1 MRGDAK
7 RPCSTCVR
15 SHSHA
20 TAHARP
26 GAQLAPSPECTYDE
40 VARAESSGP
49 TTENRYGRLE
59 SRIMELEASLKQE
72 QEATASLA
80 QPSATPASSSTAGSL
95 HAVQAGSS
103 STTNSSPT
111 QTSQN
116 SDNLHVMGPHQS
128 INPSIVSDSPSM
140 FGVLSGD
147 LVEGSMLLPELG
159 VLWPHWPH
167 HLPRPDLLR
176 HIVEAFFA
184 FHPHATRLFNI
195 SNFMISLSLPPDH
208 PDFPSPPVLHAVCA
222 VGSMYTVARQESG
235 LSDAG
240 FAEQQAMYAKD
251 QLDKHI
257 MSGRKL
263 VQCLQATV
271 LLSWYYWSHAKWVE
285 LFVSTG
291 QSLRVAVPLGLNLC
305 PPFHALNATVQSMS
319 IVPAPRTIIEDEMR
333 RNVFWLAYA
342 IDRQHGAG
350 NGWALSLDDT
360 DIAQLLPLPRAT
372 LDAGI
377 PVSAE
382 SRQWSHF
389 RETFL
394 VHPPGITDSFTLYI
408 KTMMIISRIKSFN
421 HRFRAMENIGDL
433 GSTVT
438 RMNRWNE
445 PDVRSAPTFS
455 QLEELL
461 TSFRCS
467 LPQEFKDPFLDGR
480 VDTHLYTTHLAL
492 HASIILL
499 HEPHSNFKTSICT
512 SAMKI
517 LHAARGILD
526 LLYAVWSTNYELG
539 LLDLFCPFCWYLAG
553 RVFGRFLKAAQD
565 ADSAQQIETLQ
576 VELEFIRTALGK
588 MGERVPLS
596 ARYQKMLDACIQ
608 EICGTLVTITVPVNG
623 VPVRT
628 VADDSLLHHVAQTS
642 IPAYDLATFMRLYN
656 GFLED
661 V

>member
-1 MRGDAK
+1 MSIEAGIHLSTTKLQACHQCRRRKMRCDAK

-20 TAHARP
+20 TVHAQP
-26 GAQLAPSPECTYDE
+26 GIQLAPFPECTYDE
-40 VARAESSGP
+40 VARAKSSGP
-49 TTENRYGRLE
+49 TTENRCEHLE
-59 SRIMELEASLKQE
+59 SRIMELETLLKQK
-72 QEATASLA
+72 QEAIVSLA
-80 QPSATPASSSTAGSL
+80 QPSANPASSSAAGSL
-95 HAVQAGSS
+95 HAVQGASSTANSS
-103 STTNSSPT
+103 SA

-116 SDNLHVMGPHQS
+116 PDNLHVTRPHR
-128 INPSIVSDSPSM
+128 SIVGDSPAM
-140 FGVLSGD
+140 FGILSGD
-147 LVEGSMLLPELG
+147 LVGQELG
-159 VLWPHWPH
+159 VLWQHWPH

-176 HIVEAFFA
+176 HIVEVFFA
-184 FHPHATRLFNI
+184 FHPHATRLFNM
-195 SNFMISLSLPPDH
+195 SNFMISLSLRPDH
-208 PDFPSPPVLHAVCA
+208 PDFPSPSVLHAICA
-222 VGSMYTVARQESG
+222 VGSMYTIPRQESG
-235 LSDAG
+235 SSDAS

-251 QLDKHI
+251 QLGKDI

-263 VQCLQATV
+263 VQYLQD
-271 LLSWYYWSHAKWVE
+271 SK

-319 IVPAPRTIIEDEMR
+319 IIPSPLTIVEDEMR

-382 SRQWSHF
+382 NRQWSHF

-421 HRFRAMENIGDL
+421 HRFRVMENIGDL

-467 LPQEFKDPFLDGR
+467 LPHEFKDPFLDGH
-480 VDTHLYTTHLAL
+480 VDTYLYTTHLAL

-526 LLYAVWSTNYELG
+526 LLYAVWSTNYDLG

-565 ADSAQQIETLQ
+565 VDSAQQIETIQ
-576 VELEFIRTALGK
+576 VELEFIRISLGK
-588 MGERVPLS
+588 MGERVPL
-596 ARYQKMLDACIQ
+596 ATRYQKMLDASIL
-608 EICGTLVTITVPVNG
+608 EICGALVTITVPVNG

-628 VADDSLLHHVAQTS
+628 VADDSLLRHVAQTS
-642 IPAYDLATFMRLYN
+642 TPAYDLATFMKLYN